1 LSQLKDFSRQLGF
14 ALEGDSANIY
24 WGVMDARKLNRGFED
39 VELNITF
46 SLGPITDLPDV
57 RVKVVLHSAD
67 SGSLLIVPRERNL
80 VRFYIQLGTLQP
92 GEKLV
97 RIVFNLNQ
105 ETHRLDLGQDAS
117 SQSPEKIIESARK
130 ILAPYT
136 LECPEVEWWSV
147 YEIGQRIC
155 KNVSYKN
162 RVFLAGLFSFSLESS
177 RLTLI
182 SVMHF
187 ILTPPKLGK
196 G

>member
-1 LSQLKDFSRQLGF
+1 
-14 ALEGDSANIY
+14 
-24 WGVMDARKLNRGFED
+24 MDARKLNRGFED